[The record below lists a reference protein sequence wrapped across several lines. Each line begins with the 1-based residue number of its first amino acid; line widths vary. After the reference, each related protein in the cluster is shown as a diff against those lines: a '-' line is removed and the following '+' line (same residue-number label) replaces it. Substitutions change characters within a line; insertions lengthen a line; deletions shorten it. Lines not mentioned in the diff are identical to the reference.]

1 MHRIDGP
8 GATAES
14 LFTEG
19 DADKEIPVTTVTG
32 DWLNAIQEEIA
43 GVIVGAGIAL
53 SKRDNGQL
61 AAAITALISQHHG
74 VSTGDIKFTLKT
86 AADPGWVL
94 CAAGTIGKSGSAAT
108 ARANDDCRA
117 LFALLWTDAGK
128 SAPVSGRRGS
138 SAAADWKAGKVIDL
152 RKLTAGGASGAGL
165 VVKL

>member
-19 DADKEIPVTTVTG
+19 DADKDIPVTTVTG

-61 AAAITALISQHHG
+61 AAAITALMASCTL
-74 VSTGDIKFTLKT
+74 VSAVGGILRDVFTMGARPIACLNALSFGDPEHPKT
-86 AADPGWVL
+86 RHL
-94 CAAGTIGKSGSAAT
+94 
-108 ARANDDCRA
+108 
-117 LFALLWTDAGK
+117 
-128 SAPVSGRRGS
+128 VSGVVAVENPRRRHRTHQ
-138 SAAADWKAGKVIDL
+138 DL
-152 RKLTAGGASGAGL
+152 RHRPDADLSARYGRPHEIGRASCRER
-165 VVKL
+165 VSSPV